1 MSRPPRRH
9 NTQHSTVK
17 VVTATVALAGAAYGV
32 YKYLSQISSDAA
44 TRVFSNYDSND
55 TTAGTD
61 SNPLR
66 LKQPV
71 DTSISL
77 VISKTIL
84 ERIEKYNQDNE
95 DGIDL
100 LWYLRSYPNLVVI
113 LYPGLV
119 DKDLENYF
127 ELDDTLK
134 SRVLKTGVE
143 ESVFHL
149 LKQVGASVNLI
160 CFNDFTMTKEDMDKN
175 FRLENVLKNVISLDN
190 AQFTDF
196 I

>member
-1 MSRPPRRH
+1 M
-9 NTQHSTVK
+9 K

-100 LWYLRSYPNLVVI
+100 LWYLGSYPNLVVI